1 MRKLT
6 PAVVAE
12 IRRLRAQGR
21 TQLEIARELG
31 LSKGTI
37 GNALRDRATPAP
49 PAPLAPPEPVP
60 ELALEDEE
68 PADLA
73 ALLGWLS
80 RVSAQRR
87 QDADRLRRQG
97 DDAGAARATSDAL
110 KAAALLARHTQR
122 PEQAGRYVTDEQMAQ
137 AASEFRAKLF
147 ALLRFEVKRRREGQP
162 EPPDRSL
169 AQIWICELI
178 DAAQEFAASA
188 EKGTP

>member
-37 GNALRDRATPAP
+37 GNALGTRAKPAP
-49 PAPLAPPEPVP
+49 AAPLAPPEPAP
-60 ELALEDEE
+60 ELGLEDEE
-68 PADLA
+68 PADLDTQLA
-73 ALLGWLS
+73 WLS
-80 RVSAQRR
+80 RVAGQRR
-87 QDADRLRRQG
+87 QDADRLRAAG

-122 PEQAGRYVTDEQMAQ
+122 PEQAGRYVTDEQIAQ
-137 AASEFRAKLF
+137 AAAECRNR
-147 ALLRFEVKRRREGQP
+147 LRT
-162 EPPDRSL
+162 
-169 AQIWICELI
+169 LI
-178 DAAQEFAASA
+178 EHARA
-188 EKGTP
+188 EKGSP